1 MLLLVNIL
9 EIGSLLL
16 GWSFDL
22 ELSYVLIRPWL
33 VFILFYFILGIDML
47 IDHFISI
54 ICLFL
59 DSSKEP

>member
-1 MLLLVNIL
+1 MLLGL
-9 EIGSLLL
+9 SL
-16 GWSFDL
+16 DL

-47 IDHFISI
+47 IDHFIAI